1 MALAKV
7 GVLVS
12 RSGFGVA
19 PLRDDKPVAQNGGI
33 DKLLSASALIRRCSS
48 FMPLTPSISEWCIF
62 MKSAKR
68 PPSRPS
74 TIQVSH
80 NGRERSR
87 GCEAMRP
94 ASVFSCSSLPGRG
107 NAVWRM
113 W

>member
-1 MALAKV
+1 MPGTKSGEVDERILAI
-7 GVLVS
+7 S
-12 RSGFGVA
+12 
-19 PLRDDKPVAQNGGI
+19 
-33 DKLLSASALIRRCSS
+33 
-48 FMPLTPSISEWCIF
+48 MPDMPSIMQWCNFEI
-62 MKSAKR
+62 SAKR